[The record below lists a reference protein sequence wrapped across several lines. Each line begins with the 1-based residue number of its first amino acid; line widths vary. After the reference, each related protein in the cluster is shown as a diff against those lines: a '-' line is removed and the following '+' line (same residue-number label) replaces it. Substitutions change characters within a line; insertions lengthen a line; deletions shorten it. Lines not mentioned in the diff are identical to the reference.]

1 MKAMKRYISMILG
14 VLVVASCATIDYPDR
29 FVQTEGLPKVDFI
42 RYADKDVVITQANM
56 EEVVCI
62 VGENLTSIHDLYFN
76 DQKAVLN
83 SSYMTANTLLVS
95 RFTCT
100 PRPARK

>member
-1 MKAMKRYISMILG
+1 MKRYISMILG

-76 DQKAVLN
+76 GQHPPGLGAQEHAGRRDQQDLHVHQG
-83 SSYMTANTLLVS
+83 
-95 RFTCT
+95 
-100 PRPARK
+100 RPGSDL